1 MTRVERRQAARK
13 ARTIKTWKKA
23 AAGVAA
29 VATMLGGMGVAS
41 TALASDRDSYQD
53 TVGNATFEQARE
65 QYGLTESMKNG
76 AILHAWMWSFKT
88 TPNICLKSPR
98 PATPPCKPSR

>member
-1 MTRVERRQAARK
+1 MRISSRTFAGIAHVFTKQQPPQDGGPSEPMTRVERRQAARK

-41 TALASDRDSYQD
+41 TALASDLS
-53 TVGNATFEQARE
+53 
-65 QYGLTESMKNG
+65 L
-76 AILHAWMWSFKT
+76 IH
-88 TPNICLKSPR
+88 I
-98 PATPPCKPSR
+98 

>member
-29 VATMLGGMGVAS
+29 VATMLGGMGVARIRSAMPRSSRPANS
-41 TALASDRDSYQD
+41 TA
-53 TVGNATFEQARE
+53 
-65 QYGLTESMKNG
+65 
-76 AILHAWMWSFKT
+76 
-88 TPNICLKSPR
+88 
-98 PATPPCKPSR
+98 

>member
-1 MTRVERRQAARK
+1 MRTYSLSNSPRKTGPSEPMTRVERRQAARK

-53 TVGNATFEQARE
+53 TVAMPR
-65 QYGLTESMKNG
+65 S
-76 AILHAWMWSFKT
+76 S
-88 TPNICLKSPR
+88 R
-98 PATPPCKPSR
+98 PANSTA

>member
-76 AILHAWMWSFKT
+76 AILHA
-88 TPNICLKSPR
+88 KSPR

>member
-65 QYGLTESMKNG
+65 QYGLTESMKKRR
-76 AILHAWMWSFKT
+76 H
-88 TPNICLKSPR
+88 
-98 PATPPCKPSR
+98 PACVDVVVQNHHRTYA

>member
-13 ARTIKTWKKA
+13 ARTIKMWKKA

-53 TVGNATFEQARE
+53 TVGQCHVRAGPRTVRPDRE
-65 QYGLTESMKNG
+65 HEERR
-76 AILHAWMWSFKT
+76 H
-88 TPNICLKSPR
+88 
-98 PATPPCKPSR
+98 PACVDVVVQNHHRTYA